1 MHVQTLRCASEG
13 RTRIVVVV
21 VVAAA
26 VVVLVKSGRGAGFC
40 LER

>member
-13 RTRIVVVV
+13 RTRIFVA

-26 VVVLVKSGRGAGFC
+26 VVVLVKSGRGEGFC